1 MRTSRQASLISE
13 EDDFIELG
21 KCKLVS
27 DETYFADTNYVTA
40 SMLKTLATDT
50 KLYEHRY
57 VKGHQMKETP
67 AMELGSAVH
76 AMLAGMED
84 MVVAYDGVRRGKD
97 YLAWVQD
104 QPEGALIVPK
114 KVHEI
119 AFNCMLAMDRHPLI
133 HNLLSDEGLCLDTR
147 FEECFAWTDDAYDTP
162 CKFKPDWFNESL
174 RMIIDYKTIA
184 RFSERAI
191 KKQIIDLKYHLQA
204 AHYMVGASY
213 ALNQPVHHVT
223 MIFMFVETAA
233 PYRCAAIKLSDEDA
247 DASLSYRDKILEK
260 LDSLSDAQDYRE
272 SFQKDINV
280 IQLPRYSYE

>member
-1 MRTSRQASLISE
+1 MRTSRQAYRIRE

-27 DETYFADTNYVTA
+27 DETYFGDTNYVTA
-40 SMLKTLATDT
+40 SMLKALATDT

-119 AFNCMLAMDRHPLI
+119 AFNCMLAMAAVPPFTVSGVDELSPDKVTSPALSMVSAGEAFVVNAI
-133 HNLLSDEGLCLDTR
+133 ELSMLLYLMLPMSM
-147 FEECFAWTDDAYDTP
+147 
-162 CKFKPDWFNESL
+162 SL
-174 RMIIDYKTIA
+174 TSPI
-184 RFSERAI
+184 
-191 KKQIIDLKYHLQA
+191 
-204 AHYMVGASY
+204 
-213 ALNQPVHHVT
+213 
-223 MIFMFVETAA
+223 
-233 PYRCAAIKLSDEDA
+233 
-247 DASLSYRDKILEK
+247 
-260 LDSLSDAQDYRE
+260 
-272 SFQKDINV
+272 
-280 IQLPRYSYE
+280 